1 MNAKILQMQNKKAK
15 LFKLKKTTDQSGGGG
30 AAAAGPARS
39 QSLSSL
45 YDLVTGAGQEET
57 HLVTATV
64 TYDSLGSTAV
74 AGAGAGAG
82 LLVTADLPGPGGLRQ
97 GDRFLSINERN
108 VFNIGAEEW
117 AHLRWEYSR
126 TPALSNTFPWPGWRW
141 PSLWRRWWCA
151 SGGRG
156 RGRAARRRVSH
167 I

>member
-15 LFKLKKTTDQSGGGG
+15 LFKLKKNSDQSGGGK

-74 AGAGAGAG
+74 AGAGAG

-126 TPALSNTFPWPGWRW
+126 TPA
-141 PSLWRRWWCA
+141 A
-151 SGGRG
+151 K
-156 RGRAARRRVSH
+156 
-167 I
+167 